1 MKPLTVV
8 RRTVLALSC
17 LSALTAATGAA
28 AAIAAQSDF
37 SLNTEGWLL
46 AGDAITD
53 FPSHIATGGNPDGF
67 SRGTDQTIGG
77 VWYWQAPA
85 KFLGDRSLSFGQMLS
100 FDLRMRGSGP
110 LFESP
115 DLKLIG
121 GGLTLNLDL
130 APVPQDLVWTT
141 YAVTL
146 DQTTAWHVGSAAG
159 PAATEA
165 QVRQVLADLQTLQIR
180 GEFITG
186 ADNGDLDNVILSA
199 VPEPQTY
206 ALFGA
211 GLALIGCSLGRH
223 RKPSAAHR

>member
-1 MKPLTVV
+1 MKASSIV
-8 RRTVLALSC
+8 RRTTVALFC
-17 LSALTAATGAA
+17 LSSLTAATGAA

-37 SLNTEGWLL
+37 SADTEGWLL

-53 FPSHIATGGNPDGF
+53 VPSYMATGGNPGGF
-67 SRGTDQTIGG
+67 ARGTDQTVGG
-77 VWYWQAPA
+77 VWYWQAPD
-85 KFLGDRSLSFGQMLS
+85 KFLGDRSLSFGQTLS

-110 LFESP
+110 LFDSP
-115 DLKLIG
+115 DLRLVG

-141 YAVTL
+141 YTVTL
-146 DQTTAWHVGSAAG
+146 DQNTAWHVSSATG

-165 QVRQVLADLQTLQIR
+165 QVRQVLAGLQTLQIR

-186 ADNGDLDNVILSA
+186 ADNGDLDNVILTA

-211 GLALIGCSLGRH
+211 GLALIGWRLGR
-223 RKPSAAHR
+223 RRESAAVRR